1 MTEIPDRLHTPAE
14 DAIPEGRVRVGRW
27 LVRGASVLLAAV
39 FVLQALHD
47 AGAAR
52 VYLAGRHEA
61 PGVDEHVYTGCDA
74 LDTLTR
80 ALDVLAVK

>member
-47 AGAAR
+47 AGA
-52 VYLAGRHEA
+52 GT
-61 PGVDEHVYTGCDA
+61 PGFGNWRPVLYAYVLWSVA
-74 LDTLTR
+74 LCTAQPLI
-80 ALDVLAVK
+80 AK